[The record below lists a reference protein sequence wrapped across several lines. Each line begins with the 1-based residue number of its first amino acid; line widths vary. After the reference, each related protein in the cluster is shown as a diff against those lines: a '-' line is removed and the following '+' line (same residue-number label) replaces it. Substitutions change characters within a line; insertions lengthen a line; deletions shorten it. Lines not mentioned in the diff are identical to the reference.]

1 MVRLSAG
8 SSSSRTNGIPDT
20 TRHLRRDIM
29 RKMWKKSVLVLCLML
44 ILGAFAFPVS
54 AADTKVTGGGSRGTA
69 ATIKTDTS
77 YYTTIKSSQTYSIF
91 KFKTSSIRSYYLV
104 SVSNRSVSQPISVYL
119 RGTDKKDAGAVS
131 NNKNIVKTNGC
142 LFEADTKPLK
152 TNSWYYII
160 IKNSNRGAGQVG
172 FHILSAAD
180 PEGALMREAKSLKV
194 GKNYYGTNDFVLDN
208 DYFKFVPEA
217 TGKYRVVVK
226 NLDNTD
232 WIRGSLVNG
241 SNTKLGGNSHIEKG
255 QYMSVTTNLKKGV
268 AYFIHVNNQNDSY
281 NHYNYKIFIQK
292 K

>member
-1 MVRLSAG
+1 
-8 SSSSRTNGIPDT
+8 
-20 TRHLRRDIM
+20 M

-194 GKNYYGTNDFVLDN
+194 GKNYYGTRRL
-208 DYFKFVPEA
+208 ES
-217 TGKYRVVVK
+217 T
-226 NLDNTD
+226 
-232 WIRGSLVNG
+232 
-241 SNTKLGGNSHIEKG
+241 E
-255 QYMSVTTNLKKGV
+255 
-268 AYFIHVNNQNDSY
+268 
-281 NHYNYKIFIQK
+281 
-292 K
+292 